1 MLALSCVKIYRMA
14 RFDTPPEKRGLLDIE
29 DNGGGLLTAY
39 FVPLPDKVPSSGDG
53 ESVVFKRKILELD
66 STESVLTIFPLDT
79 RYWSDSFLE
88 PKYSKITEI
97 SIHYDSKFYDL
108 DIYEALENLPSG
120 FTKDYNYGLG
130 LVWEFNAIIG
140 VIEENSE
147 CTRIELIHNGTTE
160 LVGDTFRIL
169 SSDFQQ
175 ILKEL
180 DKIASRGSA
189 AVRRVKKFEA
199 HNFFAKAL
207 GVSPEELS
215 FGRKPDSIWIT
226 QSVSGIEKL
235 STEKQKTLLETT
247 ISHAPSIAKTN
258 PEALTKLQQDIE
270 VVNLEQLIDS
280 FKKEMKKNRREAY
293 WQKFFELNI
302 FSLQLVLGGPTIFVS
317 PQVSI
322 GPEERFPGNRK
333 IADYLLHHTVTGNVN
348 IVEIK
353 KPSTKLLRKREY
365 REGVFGIQGEI
376 DEAITQVLDQA
387 LSIARNEQPTKLR
400 LDARTGWTASSPRCF
415 VIAGT
420 MDELDTDEKR
430 KSFELYRGNL
440 SAVRLITFDEIL
452 DQMVALHSF
461 LTASS

>member
-14 RFDTPPEKRGLLDIE
+14 RFGMPSEERGLLDIE
-29 DNGGGLLTAY
+29 DNGNGLRTAY
-39 FVPLPDKVPSSGDG
+39 FVTLPDMVISSENG
-53 ESVVFKRKILELD
+53 EPVSSRQRILELD
-66 STESVLTIFPLDT
+66 YAEGVLTIFPLDT
-79 RYWSDSFLE
+79 RYWLDSFLE

-97 SIHYDSKFYDL
+97 SVPYDTKFDSF

-120 FTKDYNYGLG
+120 FVKDYEYGLG
-130 LVWEFNAIIG
+130 LTRECNAIID

-147 CTRIELIHNGTTE
+147 CTRIELIQSGATE

-169 SSDFQQ
+169 SSDFRQ
-175 ILKEL
+175 ILTEL
-180 DKIASRGSA
+180 RRVASRGSSA
-189 AVRRVKKFEA
+189 TRRVKKFKT
-199 HNFFAKAL
+199 HNFFAETL
-207 GVSPEELS
+207 GVPPEELS

-247 ISHAPSIAKTN
+247 ISHVPSIAKTN
-258 PEALTKLQQDIE
+258 PEALTKLQRDIE

-387 LSIARNEQPTKLR
+387 LSIAHNEQPTKLR